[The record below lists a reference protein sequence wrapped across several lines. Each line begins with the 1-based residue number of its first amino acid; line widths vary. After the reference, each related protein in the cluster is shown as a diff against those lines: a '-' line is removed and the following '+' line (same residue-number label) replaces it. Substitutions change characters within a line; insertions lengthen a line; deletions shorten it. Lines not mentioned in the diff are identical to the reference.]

1 MRASSQ
7 GSFTTLLL
15 LVPVLAVPLFAIFG
29 LPEISTDTQQTSLEE
44 EFPELSDVTPLAS
57 DAKAF
62 DAGASPSDTSS
73 ALPAST
79 TPLTEH
85 PEGVAGNSEPPL
97 WSNNHG
103 SNNQNP
109 PDQKAPGTT
118 PADAGAMAWADTTSP
133 PVGTVPRTLPKAS
146 ASPLSNSDL
155 HGMVHG
161 EFAEHE
167 IETSPAKGVIPAGNT
182 EIAVAPKSAEKMGG
196 KKSSREKPADTPPL
210 TWQDAV
216 QRLHALQIRNFRLE
230 PGAEPSVFVFICSY
244 TPADNPRISYRFE
257 AEANEPLKAVEK
269 VLQQIEEWSSSR

>member
-29 LPEISTDTQQTSLEE
+29 LPEISTDTHQTSLEE

-62 DAGASPSDTSS
+62 GAGALPSETSS

-97 WSNNHG
+97 WSNNQG

-109 PDQKAPGTT
+109 PDQKEPGTT

-133 PVGTVPRTLPKAS
+133 PVGTAPRTLPNAS
-146 ASPLSNSDL
+146 ASPLSNSEL
-155 HGMVHG
+155 NGMIHG
-161 EFAEHE
+161 EVAEHE

-196 KKSSREKPADTPPL
+196 KKSSREKPADTPLNLARCRTEAARL
-210 TWQDAV
+210 TDSKLPPRTRCRTLRICIHLLIHSGRQPTDFV
-216 QRLHALQIRNFRLE
+216 PFR
-230 PGAEPSVFVFICSY
+230 
-244 TPADNPRISYRFE
+244 
-257 AEANEPLKAVEK
+257 
-269 VLQQIEEWSSSR
+269 SRG

>member
-29 LPEISTDTQQTSLEE
+29 LPEISTDTHQTSLEE

-62 DAGASPSDTSS
+62 DAGSLSSETSS

-79 TPLTEH
+79 APLTEH

-97 WSNNHG
+97 WSNNQG

-109 PDQKAPGTT
+109 PDQKEPGIT

-133 PVGTVPRTLPKAS
+133 PVGTRPRTLPNAS
-146 ASPLSNSDL
+146 TAPLNHSELN
-155 HGMVHG
+155 GMIHG
-161 EFAEHE
+161 EFAEQE
-167 IETSPAKGVIPAGNT
+167 IDGASAKGVIPAGNT
-182 EIAVAPKSAEKMGG
+182 EITVTPQPPGKMGG